1 MHAECSFTLADLAER
16 LGVAQHRLIYLCEK
30 GVAAPDLQDASGR
43 GSSRV
48 FSSRNVLELAVALR
62 LRDMMLPV
70 SAVQAILQV
79 LRTFERQLERELPGF
94 SLPESLRDED
104 ESAPDLRIVLSDG
117 RSIFFSL
124 GGTGAQAKLFGGIS
138 VEEAIA
144 AGRGWDRKLRSAP
157 GSSKKRANDGA
168 DPRAFGGP
176 ERSRFARLELSVTEV
191 ARNLPIG

>member
-1 MHAECSFTLADLAER
+1 MHAEGSFTLPNLAER
-16 LGVAQHRLIYLCEK
+16 LGVAQHRLIHLCEK

-70 SAVQAILQV
+70 SAVHAILQV
-79 LRTFERQLERELPGF
+79 LRAFEARLARELPGF
-94 SLPESLRDED
+94 SLPESLRDD
-104 ESAPDLRIVLSDG
+104 GAPDLRIVLSDG

-124 GGTGAQAKLFGGIS
+124 GVAGAQAKLFGGIS
-138 VEEAIA
+138 VEEAIT
-144 AGRGWDRKLRSAP
+144 GERGWDRMLRSAP
-157 GSSKKRANDGA
+157 GGSKKPASNGA
-168 DPRAFGGP
+168 DPSAFGGP

-191 ARNLPIG
+191 ARDLTID

>member
-1 MHAECSFTLADLAER
+1 MHAERSFTLADLAER
-16 LGVAQHRLIYLCEK
+16 LGVAQHRLIHLCEK

-79 LRTFERQLERELPGF
+79 LRTFEGQLERELPGF
-94 SLPESLRDED
+94 SLPESLRD

-124 GGTGAQAKLFGGIS
+124 GVAGQAKLFGGIP

-144 AGRGWDRKLRSAP
+144 AETGWDRKLRSAP
-157 GSSKKRANDGA
+157 GSSKKRASSSA

-191 ARNLPIG
+191 ARDLPID

>member
-1 MHAECSFTLADLAER
+1 MHAERSFTLADLAER
-16 LGVAQHRLIYLCEK
+16 LGVAQHRLIHLCEK

-79 LRTFERQLERELPGF
+79 LRTFEGQLERELPGF
-94 SLPESLRDED
+94 SLPESLRDEG
-104 ESAPDLRIVLSDG
+104 APDLRIVLSDG

-124 GGTGAQAKLFGGIS
+124 GVTGAQAKLFGGIS
-138 VEEAIA
+138 VEDAIA
-144 AGRGWDRKLRSAP
+144 GERGWDGKLRSAP
-157 GSSKKRANDGA
+157 GSSKERASNGA

-191 ARNLPIG
+191 ARDLPID